1 MKDAISSAGIDITEL
16 AKRIGVSR
24 PTVYKYIG
32 LFGEKPE
39 SLPANV
45 RAFFDRLQSED
56 NLNPEKG
63 RVILSECFPTDTETE
78 NKEADKALETVI
90 GKFCRD
96 DQKDCNFLPVV
107 LPTGTRKTSS
117 VVNFIAR
124 YIKDG
129 GENNI
134 FFITTL
140 KKNLPVSEIS
150 EEDKLRKSFEAN
162 GVGGMY
168 DEKVLVV
175 DSLPDMLKNNYP
187 KLSKPEKAYVRAK
200 MGDQM
205 ADEID
210 TYLRSLAE
218 ASSSRIAYKEVFERF
233 RQFESGF
240 RFRLSRILKGQ
251 AEDPDERK
259 RLVTQDNG
267 WKWVSKVYP
276 TVYTSERQVF
286 LMSMDKFV
294 STHDTI
300 IEGRYSIYDSKMINN
315 ALLFIDEFDATKG
328 TVMKNIISRDRG
340 RLDYAGIFKR
350 IYRTLEHNGDIWK
363 EYYRMSEETGHS
375 GKSTMELIEELYATA
390 KSIANEFC
398 LDLDFKMDDAL
409 PDSYLFRDTRIV
421 KTGNNN
427 QYCIKPDYEER
438 INRIICRKKDSREE
452 DEEEEM
458 RAPRS
463 GLKSISTMLGRMYRL
478 FRFFEGVMF
487 RMAVNHFQIQA
498 NEGRGITMDESVR
511 TVLDPYDFNEDQ
523 LEYLVNTIK
532 FRPPVQKSKRTGTPD
547 LSFYSRGFEIF
558 NFVDETSH
566 NLATKI
572 YCKSI
577 KRTPEKMLLITLDK
591 SHNAKM
597 IGISATARLPS
608 VVGNYDFRYLRSQ
621 EAFREY
627 EIDETDRRNLRSM
640 FRKTIDQYDRVNII
654 TSLITSDTSVF
665 DLIRDRDAADEINDF
680 LESFSKKEDFAKKRY
695 LRIFAVYH
703 RFLRTPDLRS
713 LLCFMNLFP
722 KSENA
727 RGEKLFSMRRLS
739 IVFSIMVREYCNE
752 LAEQGKPVPDYI
764 SNLKDEPF
772 VIIRSSDY
780 DREKQGLLDRLSKGE
795 KVFVFTTYS
804 TVGAGQNLQYLI
816 PAEIKDLIRYISS
829 LADPKEARKMDF
841 TGIYLDMPTNIIS
854 NVEPYDDESLLTALF
869 SIESMQE
876 NNEMDYD
883 TVRKEVDVAF
893 KKYFDIH
900 DVYSE
905 RKGME
910 YPSYRM
916 AYARTIIQAV
926 GRICRTFAKNPNIY
940 IMADNELG
948 RVFKGTSLRDYVD
961 PDDRDCEDGDLMVN
975 PEFRALFEEL
985 QNSTVEIGSF
995 IDEDAVSNEC
1005 LKTYAYIESMV
1016 SSRRWTSNSMRS
1028 WKAVREYVLRF
1039 PTIPADAKLDLV
1051 YNMYTRLP
1059 AAGNAIKYSQERDY
1073 KIVRVGEN
1081 GDCEVS
1087 AKDARLDDLLK
1098 IPCVRPLFG
1107 PPEAKDF
1114 KTMPEDDELVAI
1126 PYAECFAENTAIMCP
1141 TLYHS
1146 IYKGALGEVAGAAI
1160 LREWGIE
1167 VLEIDDPD
1175 KFEKFDAVSATGV
1188 YLDFKHWYGSN
1199 GADDRDFVTWA
1210 FKKLKAVG
1218 GRKAMIIN
1226 ILKPVEKATSAAGYT
1241 LKGEDFNTEDEDF
1254 SGLTLITIPY
1264 LYDCNGKTA
1273 RMNEESK
1280 KTIER
1285 EVKE

>member
-1 MKDAISSAGIDITEL
+1 MKGAIGSAGIDITEL

-39 SLPANV
+39 SLPTNV
-45 RAFFDRLQSED
+45 RTFFERLQSED
-56 NLNPEKG
+56 NINPEKG
-63 RVILSECFPTDTETE
+63 RIILSECFPTDNETK
-78 NKEADKALETVI
+78 NKEADKALETAI
-90 GKFCRD
+90 EKFCRD
-96 DQKDCNFLPVV
+96 DQEDCNFMPVV

-117 VVNFIAR
+117 VVNFIAK

-129 GENNI
+129 GENSI

-162 GVGGMY
+162 GIGGMY

-175 DSLPDMLKNNYP
+175 DSLPNMLKNNYP
-187 KLSKPEKAYVRAK
+187 KLSKPEKAYVRVK

-210 TYLRSLAE
+210 TYLRSLGE
-218 ASSSRIAYKEVFERF
+218 ASVSRIAYNEVFERF

-240 RFRLSRILKGQ
+240 RFRLSRILKSQ
-251 AEDPDERK
+251 SDDPEERK
-259 RLVTQDNG
+259 KLVTQDNG
-267 WKWVSKVYP
+267 WKWVSKIYP

-300 IEGRYSIYDSKMINN
+300 VDGRYSIYDSKMIDK
-315 ALLFIDEFDATKG
+315 ALIFIDEFDATKG

-363 EYYRMSEETGHS
+363 EYYRMSEEMGRS
-375 GKSTMELIEELYATA
+375 GKSMMELIEELSATA
-390 KSIANEFC
+390 KSIAEEFN
-398 LDLDFKMDDAL
+398 LDLDFKMDEVL

-427 QYCIKPDYEER
+427 QYCISPDYEER
-438 INRIICRKKDSREE
+438 INRIICIEKASH
-452 DEEEEM
+452 DEEEEPPL
-458 RAPRS
+458 PRS
-463 GLKSISTMLGRMYRL
+463 GLKSISTMLGRMYSL
-478 FRFFEGVMF
+478 FRFFEGVMS
-487 RMAVNHFQIQA
+487 RMANNHFLIQA
-498 NEGRGITMDESVR
+498 KEGKSITRDESIR

-523 LEYLVNTIK
+523 LEYLVNAIK
-532 FRPPVQKSKRTGTPD
+532 FRPPADRSKKGSTPD
-547 LSFYSRGFEIF
+547 LSFYSRGFEVF
-558 NFVDETSH
+558 NFVDETTH

-577 KRTPEKMLLITLDK
+577 KRTPEKMLLITLNK
-591 SHNAKM
+591 SRKAKI

-621 EAFREY
+621 ETFREY
-627 EIDETDRRNLRSM
+627 KIDETDRRNLRSM
-640 FRKTIDQYDRVNII
+640 FRKTIDQYDRVNIV
-654 TSLITSDTSVF
+654 TSLIKSDTSVF
-665 DLIRDRDAADEINDF
+665 DIIRDRDAADEINEF
-680 LESFSKKEDFAKKRY
+680 LESFKNKEVFAKKRY

-703 RFLRTPDLRS
+703 RFLRTQDLRS
-713 LLCFMNLFP
+713 MLCFMNLFP

-727 RGEKLFSMRRLS
+727 RGEKQFSMKRLS
-739 IVFSIMVREYCNE
+739 AVFSLMVREYCDE
-752 LAEQGKPVPDYI
+752 LTEQGEAIPGYI
-764 SNLKDEPF
+764 TKLMDEPF

-780 DREKQGLLDRLSKGE
+780 DREKQELLDRLSRGE

-804 TVGAGQNLQYLI
+804 TVGAGQNLQYII
-816 PAEIKDLIRYISS
+816 PPEIKDLVRYVSS
-829 LADPKEARKMDF
+829 LADPREARKMDF

-876 NNEMDYD
+876 NSEMNYY

-940 IMADNELG
+940 IMADNEIG

-961 PDDRDCEDGDLMVN
+961 PEDRDCEDEDLMVN
-975 PEFRALFEEL
+975 PEFRALFKEL
-985 QNSTVEIGSF
+985 QNSTVEIGGSV
-995 IDEDAVSNEC
+995 DEAAVSNEC

-1016 SSRRWTSNSMRS
+1016 NSRRWTSNSMRS
-1028 WKAVREYVLRF
+1028 WRAVREYVLRF
-1039 PTIPADAKLDLV
+1039 PTMPADAKLDLV
-1051 YNMYTRLP
+1051 YNMYTKLP
-1059 AAGNAIKYSQERDY
+1059 AAGNVIRYSQERDY
-1073 KIVRVGEN
+1073 KIVRVESD
-1081 GDCEVS
+1081 GDGEVS
-1087 AKDARLDDLLK
+1087 SKDARLDDFLK
-1098 IPCVRPLFG
+1098 IPSVRPLFG
-1107 PPEAKDF
+1107 PPESEDF
-1114 KTMPEDDELVAI
+1114 RTMPADDELSAI
-1126 PYAECFAENTAIMCP
+1126 PYAESFAPNTAIMCP

-1146 IYKGALGEVAGAAI
+1146 IYKGALGEVAGTAI
-1160 LREWGIE
+1160 LSDWGVE
-1167 VLEIDDPD
+1167 VQEITDPE
-1175 KFEKFDAVSATGV
+1175 KFEKFDAVSSTGV
-1188 YLDFKHWYGSN
+1188 YFDFKHWYGSN
-1199 GADDRDFVTWA
+1199 GADDKNFVVWA
-1210 FKKLKAVG
+1210 FKKLKAIG

-1226 ILKPVEKATSAAGYT
+1226 ILKPVDKTTAATGYT
-1241 LKGEDFNTEDEDF
+1241 LKGEDFSTEDEDF

-1273 RMNEESK
+1273 MMNEESK
-1280 KTIER
+1280 KTIEK